1 MAEDETTNGGAEADS
16 GSPAPETDRRAVSDR
31 RRVGDRRKQD
41 VPVEVE
47 RRSGTD
53 RRKVQRRRRRGP
65 NQYELSQDELE
76 FINAIRLFKDQTGRP
91 FPTWS
96 EVLRI
101 LRGLG
106 YEKRAD

>member
-1 MAEDETTNGGAEADS
+1 MADDESQTS
-16 GSPAPETDRRAVSDR
+16 GSAPGPKAPDTDRRAVSDR
-31 RRVGDRRKQD
+31 RERADRRTRD

-53 RRKVQRRRRRGP
+53 RRKAQRRKRRGP

-76 FINAIRLFKDQTGRP
+76 FINAIRLFKEQTGRP

-106 YEKRAD
+106 YEKQPE